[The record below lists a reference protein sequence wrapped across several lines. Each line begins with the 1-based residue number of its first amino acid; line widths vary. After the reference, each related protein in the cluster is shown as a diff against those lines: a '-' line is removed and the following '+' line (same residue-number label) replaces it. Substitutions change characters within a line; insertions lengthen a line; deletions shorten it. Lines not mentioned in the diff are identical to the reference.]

1 MQVNYLADQVAN
13 SKKSTFL
20 YSIFKKGV
28 MNKFK
33 HLNYG
38 HIEIHD
44 GEEIF

>member
-20 YSIFKKGV
+20 SSIFKKGI
-28 MNKFK
+28 MKKFK

-38 HIEIHD
+38 HIEIQE
-44 GEEIF
+44 GE